1 MSDQMQE
8 GMAEAM
14 RLTQQGRLAEAT
26 AVIQRTLGG
35 PFAPAEPPTDP
46 GGANSRPRRPA
57 AL

>member
-26 AVIQRTLGG
+26 AVIQRTLRYIR
-35 PFAPAEPPTDP
+35 P
-46 GGANSRPRRPA
+46 GRAAHRPRRC
-57 AL
+57 